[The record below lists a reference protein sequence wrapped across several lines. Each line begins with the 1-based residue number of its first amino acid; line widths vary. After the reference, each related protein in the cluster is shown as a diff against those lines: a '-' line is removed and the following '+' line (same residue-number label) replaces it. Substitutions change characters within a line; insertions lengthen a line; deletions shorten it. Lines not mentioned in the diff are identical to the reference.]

1 MESRKIKK
9 NGITPSNS
17 FLIHP
22 ATLKFLKQNQDKEN
36 NLYLN
41 NTKTSDVF
49 LTPEISFNPKTI
61 LEFYNIKYIN
71 ELENYIDQDYTNQNK
86 IRLIKLFFYTN
97 KNIKNLNQNSIPNI
111 INFLS
116 SYYNLSHKQIEN
128 KLSDIKDKN
137 FDDIFHK

>member
-97 KNIKNLNQNSIPNI
+97 KNIKNLNQNYIPNI

-137 FDDIFHK
+137 FEDIFHK